1 MSKKTL
7 EAWVAR
13 DYDGSLYM
21 YTAKPQKKRDYWHA
35 AGVGYMKLDDS
46 LFHEVQWSDEEPKE
60 IRLSIRD
67 NMEKSKIK
75 SALSS
80 FGRIALFAFILW
92 CTVIGILHVI
102 QWIIL
107 QTFRT

>member
-1 MSKKTL
+1 MSKKTI

-13 DYDGSLYM
+13 DENGSLYM

-60 IRLSIRD
+60 IKLSI
-67 NMEKSKIK
+67 MEKSKIK
-75 SALSS
+75 SALS
-80 FGRIALFAFILW
+80 FLGRIGLFVFILC
-92 CTVIGILHVI
+92 CTVLGILHVI

>member
-1 MSKKTL
+1 MSKKTI

-13 DYDGSLYM
+13 DKDGMLYL
-21 YTAKPQKKRDYWHA
+21 YTAKPQKMSDSWYADK
-35 AGVGYMKLDDS
+35 VGYVKLDDS
-46 LFHEVQWSDEEPKE
+46 FFSEVQWYDEEPKE
-60 IRLSIRD
+60 IKLSIRD

-75 SALSS
+75 SALSF
-80 FGRIALFAFILW
+80 FGRIGLFVFILW

-107 QTFRT
+107 QTFLN